1 MQRTKVKC
9 DICGREISKSNITKH
24 LKSHENDQER
34 LLKSNGKYK
43 LNHDGLIC
51 QFCGKECKNRNSLC
65 NHERLCKENPDRQN
79 SIIVGFNDKG
89 HKAWNKGLTK
99 DTDDRVKRSS
109 ESVKTTVL
117 DKISTGWVPAFATK
131 EYWTEDRKKQQS
143 EKRKKFLLENPEKH
157 PNRILASNRKNYSYL
172 ENIVSKW
179 LDDNDIKYER
189 QFVYPFKDSNRYVDF
204 YIKDYNLF
212 IEVDGEYWHKNSI
225 DIDTLKDELALND
238 GITTLRISSKEN
250 INNTLNNYF
259 KNKI

>member
-9 DICGREISKSNITKH
+9 DICGREISKSNITRH
-24 LKSHENDQER
+24 LKSHEN
-34 LLKSNGKYK
+34 KSTRHSNKYT
-43 LNHDGLIC
+43 LDHDDL
-51 QFCGKECKNRNSLC
+51 FCKFCRKECKNKNSLAQ
-65 NHERLCKENPDRQN
+65 HEIRCK
-79 SIIVGFNDKG
+79 FNDNRLPSTLDNYTKNG
-89 HKAWNKGLTK
+89 GSWNRGLTK
-99 DTDDRVKRSS
+99 DTDERVRKNS
-109 ESVKTTVL
+109 ESVSISIKE
-117 DKISTGWVPAFATK
+117 KIKNGWLPTFATE
-131 EYWTEDRKKQQS
+131 EYWTDEKKKQQS
-143 EKRKKFLLENPEKH
+143 NKRKKFLSEHPEKH

-238 GITTLRISSKEN
+238 GIITLRISSKEN
-250 INNTLNNYF
+250 INNILNDYF
-259 KNKI
+259 KNKT